1 MLIKA
6 ILLFIIYLV
15 TYYLYGFAIAR
26 MCRVKCISMVN
37 SIIMGF
43 WAEGLI
49 FFVFIMPFK
58 VAMVK
63 VSTVSWIWLAVWLTT
78 IIAVVVVWH
87 RAIWQNILDAVREII
102 LRKSTVI
109 IIGTVVIAE
118 LVYEMLCG
126 NYTDGNGAAYFVGAA
141 ASDIFKNHFGVVEPE
156 IGTMVSAFNTMY
168 FLQTYVHHTAVVCKL
183 TGLVPLVEMRGVMS
197 EVVILMNALVTYE
210 LARVIFKKKRK
221 KVLFFWLAYQAFI
234 LLFAH
239 SVYIPAYY
247 LFYRTF
253 EGKTIF
259 GMLLIP
265 YIFVC
270 FWKLYDNAKDIH
282 TLVCLVIALLGSFTF
297 CMSTMY
303 VLPFL
308 LLAFLPVALVQR
320 SWRQLVNWCIMM
332 VPSALSILYYIMVMK
347 GIIDLTIRW

>member
-6 ILLFIIYLV
+6 ILLFIIYLT

-26 MCRVKCISMVN
+26 ICRVKNISMIN

-58 VAMVK
+58 VAMVE

-87 RAIWQNILDAVREII
+87 RAIWQNILDAGREII
-102 LRKSTVI
+102 ARRSTVI
-109 IIGTVVIAE
+109 VIGIVVIAE

-156 IGTMVSAFNTMY
+156 IGTEVSVFNTMY
-168 FLQTYVHHTAVVCKL
+168 FIQTYVHHTAVVCKL
-183 TGLVPLVEMRGVMS
+183 TGLAPLVEMRGVMS

-247 LFYRTF
+247 LFYRAF

-282 TLVCLVIALLGSFTF
+282 TMVCLVIALLGSFTF

-303 VLPFL
+303 ILPFL
-308 LLAFLPVALVQR
+308 LLAFLPVALIQR
-320 SWRQLVNWCIMM
+320 SRRQFVNWCIMM

>member
-87 RAIWQNILDAVREII
+87 RAIWQNILDAGREII
-102 LRKSTVI
+102 ARKSTVI
-109 IIGTVVIAE
+109 VIGIVVIAE

-347 GIIDLTIRW
+347 GIIELTIRW